1 MMSRFL
7 QIDIRLLAAYGSGGL
22 KAQFPH
28 LTQFL
33 TRSGYYRLLEEEPSV
48 YHLVD
53 GLIRIQNDPN
63 VASREKKPL
72 EALLDRIRKTRDEAR
87 ELLLARR
94 LSELDQVLYRL
105 EDLFLDLERD
115 LGSD

>member
-1 MMSRFL
+1 MSRFL
-7 QIDIRLLAAYGSGGL
+7 QIDIRLLAAYGSGGFR
-22 KAQFPH
+22 AQFPH

-33 TRSGYYRLLEEEPSV
+33 ARSGYHRLIEQEPSV

-53 GLIRIQNDPN
+53 GLIRIQNDPQ
-63 VASREKKPL
+63 VAAREKKPL
-72 EALLDRIRKTRDEAR
+72 EALLDLIRKTRDEAR

>member
-1 MMSRFL
+1 MSRFL

-22 KAQFPH
+22 KAQFPN

-33 TRSGYYRLLEEEPSV
+33 ARSGYHRLLEEEPSV

-53 GLIRIQNDPN
+53 GLIRIQNDPH
-63 VASREKKPL
+63 VAAREKKPL